1 MVPAHRHGDCPDA
14 LPPGVGAW
22 CAHHSGG
29 YITTPSAGRY
39 LHHNGLLPAPLK
51 FVRNRQ
57 GDVQCRVDVP
67 QPASDTDDGRPSNLS
82 EGWEPLNFQVVRA
95 ITQLVDGCE
104 SFAGNVFDPEQVVDH
119 LTQSGR
125 SASRDGDRVLIHFC
139 LPGAFGQIRYEHDPR
154 VGPRL
159 AADLLTLS
167 GRRSLPPR
175 RGAAGGRGQLAFAAG
190 AFRADRDAPLGI
202 VLRSLFWN
210 ALIPSAWLMV
220 ALETIEA
227 AMSLTLRELQALR
240 DPTLARLLVAVS
252 TA

>member
-1 MVPAHRHGDCPDA
+1 MAAWHRFELTGGA
-14 LPPGVGAW
+14 ITLP
-22 CAHHSGG
+22 
-29 YITTPSAGRY
+29 TPGRY
-39 LHHNGLLPAPLK
+39 LHENNLLAGPIKYVIAP
-51 FVRNRQ
+51 Q
-57 GDVQCRVDVP
+57 GDVRCRGDIPVGVEN
-67 QPASDTDDGRPSNLS
+67 TDDIASWSGLITPESRSVQ
-82 EGWEPLNFQVVRA
+82 WVRA
-95 ITQLVDGCE
+95 LTQLAEG
-104 SFAGNVFDPEQVVDH
+104 QVPGPGHSLDLDRLVEH

-125 SASRDGDRVLIHFC
+125 SASRDGDRVLIHFY

-167 GRRSLPPR
+167 GRRSPFHRAAVRLVSEANWRLPLVR
-175 RGAAGGRGQLAFAAG
+175 FALGATQ
-190 AFRADRDAPLGI
+190 PS
-202 VLRSLFWN
+202 VLSCEVCFGS